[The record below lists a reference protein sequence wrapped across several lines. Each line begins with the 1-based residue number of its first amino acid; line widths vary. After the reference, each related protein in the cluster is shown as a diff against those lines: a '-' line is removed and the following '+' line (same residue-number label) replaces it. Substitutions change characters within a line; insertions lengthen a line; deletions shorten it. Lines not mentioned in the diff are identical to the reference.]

1 MIATQKFKSHD
12 FYYFNFRDF
21 FQGLGASIGTS
32 SNVKTG
38 SNKTEKAFV
47 PKLPEKAIDA
57 KI

>member
-1 MIATQKFKSHD
+1 MISIILISGIF
-12 FYYFNFRDF
+12 FRVW
-21 FQGLGASIGTS
+21 GASIGTS

>member
-1 MIATQKFKSHD
+1 MISIISISGIF
-12 FYYFNFRDF
+12 FRVW
-21 FQGLGASIGTS
+21 GAPIGTS